1 MFVGFKPR
9 NQCWQNKSPL
19 YVALFNFRKSLKVV
33 LNLIFKPCCCLLPS
47 DLHWEWGCLL
57 LLLFLFFQALPALPS
72 CADCVSESVWVDR
85 AYIRSISC
93 TCLSRLRTSSYT
105 DKPVTI
111 FTWKRK
117 RNKWLC
123 TPKLLYQRKEI
134 KDIIYC
140 LLWVP
145 NIAVDHVHWSQWKTP
160 FHRHWMVWIQLPH
173 SLLPYL
179 FLLNWEVV
187 IHEQLNQRVF
197 VDRHADIHPQRHT

>member
-1 MFVGFKPR
+1 M
-9 NQCWQNKSPL
+9 L
-19 YVALFNFRKSLKVV
+19 LSLTSEGRCVV

-93 TCLSRLRTSSYT
+93 TCLSRLRTSFYT

-117 RNKWLC
+117 RSKWLC
-123 TPKLLYQRKEI
+123 TPKLLYQRK
-134 KDIIYC
+134 K
-140 LLWVP
+140 
-145 NIAVDHVHWSQWKTP
+145 
-160 FHRHWMVWIQLPH
+160 
-173 SLLPYL
+173 
-179 FLLNWEVV
+179 
-187 IHEQLNQRVF
+187 NQRHHLLSTLGTKHCCWSCTLKPMENTF
-197 VDRHADIHPQRHT
+197 SQTLNGVDTAPP

>member
-1 MFVGFKPR
+1 MGFKPR

-123 TPKLLYQRKEI
+123 TPKLLYQRKKKSKTSFTVYSGYQTLLLICTLYTEANGKHLFTDTEWCGYSSPI
-134 KDIIYC
+134 VYCRIY
-140 LLWVP
+140 
-145 NIAVDHVHWSQWKTP
+145 
-160 FHRHWMVWIQLPH
+160 F
-173 SLLPYL
+173 Y
-179 FLLNWEVV
+179 
-187 IHEQLNQRVF
+187 
-197 VDRHADIHPQRHT
+197 